1 MVSHRE
7 SLAQAMDQAAQEAE
21 MEVERRAKENQERL
35 SRIFSSNNLEAEADA
50 AGEPPS
56 KILKLDQAAPKPHQ
70 RCEEPKSDA
79 AAEDATP
86 ASPPPNGSAAADEED
101 EAMATDEQAK
111 VSGWRFTC
119 FSILSILLIVC
130 ARNYMCKA
138 S

>member
-1 MVSHRE
+1 MFFHRE

-21 MEVERRAKENQERL
+21 MEVEQRAKENQERL

-70 RCEEPKSDA
+70 RVRGEEPKSDA

-86 ASPPPNGSAAADEED
+86 ASPPPNGSASANEE
-101 EAMATDEQAK
+101 EEPMATDEQAK

-119 FSILSILLIVC
+119 FSILSILVIVN
-130 ARNYMCKA
+130 ARNYV
-138 S
+138 

>member
-56 KILKLDQAAPKPHQ
+56 KILKLDQSAPKPHQ
-70 RCEEPKSDA
+70 RVRGEEPKSDT
-79 AAEDATP
+79 AAEDASP

-119 FSILSILLIVC
+119 FSVLSILLIVC
-130 ARNYMCKA
+130 ARNYTG
-138 S
+138 

>member
-1 MVSHRE
+1 
-7 SLAQAMDQAAQEAE
+7 

-70 RCEEPKSDA
+70 RVRGEEPKSDT
-79 AAEDATP
+79 AAEDASP
-86 ASPPPNGSAAADEED
+86 ASPPPNGSAAANSSGEGD

-111 VSGWRFTC
+111 VSGWR
-119 FSILSILLIVC
+119 LS
-130 ARNYMCKA
+130 
-138 S
+138 

>member
-1 MVSHRE
+1 MVFHRE

-70 RCEEPKSDA
+70 RVRAEEPKNDAA
-79 AAEDATP
+79 AAEDETP

-130 ARNYMCKA
+130 ARNYM
-138 S
+138 